1 MDIHIWYTQLLL
13 NVRNRNL
20 QKNLSCL
27 HSPTT
32 CAIFSLGFLIYLHI
46 QRIKHCSIKMNQTA
60 ILIPDVNIQNIFPH
74 LHIFTIL
81 IKLKIKFHP
90 NTVDILE
97 IQLFF
102 SFQNNLCPIM
112 DCLFITLVSVTTTKE
127 DFSVKHINHHYCKCF

>member
-1 MDIHIWYTQLLL
+1 
-13 NVRNRNL
+13 
-20 QKNLSCL
+20 
-27 HSPTT
+27 
-32 CAIFSLGFLIYLHI
+32 
-46 QRIKHCSIKMNQTA
+46 MNQTA

-97 IQLFF
+97 IQSFF

-112 DCLFITLVSVTTTKE
+112 DCLFITLVSVTTTK
-127 DFSVKHINHHYCKCF
+127 